1 MTRALSFVGYIKTR
15 PASPSN
21 SRTHHECVRRSMDSR
36 RKGGGKKRGG
46 SNRDFLLSPPT
57 DSKTRMQSDPSIY
70 YTGMIF
76 RFSQNYD
83 RSRPLDRES
92 NRDICI
98 ALRCNVGHG
107 KGAVETL
114 EGRWKGGEI
123 FDENVNESRKRSVE
137 RRNEYEINSIPPSAA
152 WRATPC
158 IYMRSPGKLLPFCL
172 SPFLSASSR
181 LPSPPRH
188 SSHFSRPLAATL
200 LLAISFLPPLSPSY
214 F

>member
-1 MTRALSFVGYIKTR
+1 MC
-15 PASPSN
+15 PSIDGF
-21 SRTHHECVRRSMDSR
+21 EKEE
-36 RKGGGKKRGG
+36 KGGGKKEG
-46 SNRDFLLSPPT
+46 DQIAIFFSPHRPIP
-57 DSKTRMQSDPSIY
+57 TRMQSDPSIY

-107 KGAVETL
+107 KGAVETF

-152 WRATPC
+152 WRVTPC

-188 SSHFSRPLAATL
+188 SSHFSRPLAATF
-200 LLAISFLPPLSPSY
+200 LLAISFLPPLPPSY